1 MAQSKGKEIA
11 KVEPQETALTIPD
24 YLKDEVGKGKGMIDS
39 KNIKLGFIKL
49 LQSLS
54 PEVKSKLFEDGH
66 MINSVTQEDYGT
78 ELVFTPLMEIKQAM
92 KWLPREEGGGIECQS
107 KNLTQGTKYGEC
119 AACPHCFAR
128 FLSDKTARTTQCILY
143 HQYPS
148 IINNEALPVVI
159 GFEMNKSKNKAGQQ
173 LANSILA
180 NKQQLPPYCFS
191 FKLKVFADRSK
202 SGSFDFHNFKVEGNG
217 FVSGDKYT
225 ETKSWSERL
234 KDIKVDVEMEG
245 ADDTRAPF

>member
-1 MAQSKGKEIA
+1 MAKEN
-11 KVEPQETALTIPD
+11 KLVVPKQEVTDVAIPD
-24 YLKDEVGKGKGMIDS
+24 FMKDEIGKGKGMIDS

-66 MINSVTQEDYGT
+66 MLNSVTQEDYGT
-78 ELVFTPLMEIKQAM
+78 ELIFTPLIEIKQAM
-92 KWLPREEGGGIECQS
+92 KWISREEGGGIECQS
-107 KNLTQGTKYGEC
+107 KNLQTGSKYGEC
-119 AACPHCFAR
+119 AACPHFYGR
-128 FLSDKTARTTQCILY
+128 FLSDKNARTSQCILY

-148 IINNEALPVVI
+148 LVNNEALPVVI

-173 LANSILA
+173 LANSILS

-191 FKLKVFADRSK
+191 FKLKVFSDRSK

-217 FVSGDKYT
+217 FVSGEKYQ
-225 ETKSWSERL
+225 ESKGWSERL
-234 KDIKVDVEMEG
+234 KDIKVDVDMESG
-245 ADDTRAPF
+245 DEKTPF